1 VRLPAWKAGRA
12 STNTIDVQ
20 RAIPLLVTI
29 ALGLVPAAASAQASR
44 VSVGAGGEQ
53 ATGESGAAA
62 PSADGRFVAFASDAP
77 DLVPGDTNGVADV
90 FVRDRV
96 TGTTWR
102 VSVTTGGAQ
111 AGGISGAPSISASG
125 RIVAFVS
132 RAQDLVPGDPNGAG
146 IDVFVHD
153 RQTGRTTRLSARRET
168 AAQRA
173 WISFDPAVSGNGA
186 HVAFSAE
193 RLAAGDDGEMH
204 EAGPRRVY
212 VHALHGGAISRVS
225 VSSRERAA
233 KGESGAP
240 AISDDARYVAFES
253 TAANL
258 VPGDTNGKQDIF
270 VRDRRRGTTQRASLS
285 SSERQARYPS
295 YEPAISATGRHV
307 AFTTRA
313 HNLAAGDLDGATDIY
328 VRDRRK
334 GTIRR
339 ASRGSAGASMTGWA
353 TAPSISADG
362 DLVAFQLSATD
373 LVADGDGPVGRVYVR
388 KRSNRAT
395 WEARTLAGAPAERSG
410 FPALSADGRV
420 VAFTSGATDLV
431 AGDTN
436 GRPDVF
442 AAGPL
447 R

>member
-1 VRLPAWKAGRA
+1 M
-12 STNTIDVQ
+12 
-20 RAIPLLVTI
+20 
-29 ALGLVPAAASAQASR
+29 ALGLVPATASAEVTR
-44 VSVGAGGEQ
+44 VSVGPGGQQ
-53 ATGESGAAA
+53 ATAESAA
-62 PSADGRFVAFASDAP
+62 PATTADGRFVAFASHAP

-90 FVRDRV
+90 FVRDR
-96 TGTTWR
+96 TAGTTSR
-102 VSVTTGGAQ
+102 VSVATGGAQ
-111 AGGISGAPSISASG
+111 AGGISGAPSISADG

-132 RAQDLVPGDPNGAG
+132 RAPDLTAGDPNGGG

-153 RQTGRTTRLSARRET
+153 RRTGRTMRLSPRREA
-168 AAQRA
+168 AAQRG
-173 WISFDPAVSGNGA
+173 WISFDPAVSPDGG

-193 RLAAGDDGEMH
+193 RVEAGDDGELH

-212 VHALHGGAISRVS
+212 VFTLHTGAISRIS
-225 VSSRERAA
+225 VSSREQAA
-233 KGESGAP
+233 KGESGAA
-240 AISDDARYVAFES
+240 AISDGGRYVAFES

-258 VPGDTNGKQDIF
+258 VPGDTNDKQDIF
-270 VRDRRRGTTQRASLS
+270 VRDRRRGETQRATLS
-285 SSERQARYPS
+285 SSERQARHS
-295 YEPAISATGRHV
+295 SFEPAISATGRHV

-313 HNLAAGDLDGATDIY
+313 RDLAPGDLDRATDIY

-339 ASRGSAGASMTGWA
+339 VSRGSAGVSMTGWA
-353 TAPSISADG
+353 TAPSISSDG

-388 KRSNRAT
+388 KRSHRAT
-395 WEARTLAGAPAERSG
+395 WEAGTLAGTPAERSG

-420 VAFTSGATDLV
+420 VAFVSADANLV

-442 AAGPL
+442 TAGPL